1 MIADRQTDRQTD
13 TLITILRAIGGGLIS
28 NDLIQRYVTTN
39 GHISTSVFD
48 NDNAFINDTV
58 KIK

>member
-1 MIADRQTDRQTD
+1 MIADRQTD

-39 GHISTSVFD
+39 GHTSTPVFD